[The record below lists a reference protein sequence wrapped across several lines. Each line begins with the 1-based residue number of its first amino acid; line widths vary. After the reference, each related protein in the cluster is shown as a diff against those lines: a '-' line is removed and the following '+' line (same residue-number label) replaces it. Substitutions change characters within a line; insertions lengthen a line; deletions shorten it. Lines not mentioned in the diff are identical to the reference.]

1 MTRMEHPARQGVRGY
16 IWQAGAV
23 MRAALKRFSEREGA
37 MRAAAIAYHGL
48 LSIFPLLLFLLAI
61 SGQVLASTSARQAI
75 DLYLERALPAQ
86 AGFVKTVV
94 DQTLQARGSLGVIGL
109 LGLLWSG
116 SGVIGVLTAAL
127 NVLWQAPQGPFW
139 RKRVLGALI
148 LFSLS
153 LLFLLSL
160 ALSAY
165 TAWSA
170 VVKGLSPI
178 RPWLNLGLDVGSLTL
193 MAWALFRLLPNRRV
207 DGRAALVGALVVA
220 LLWETAKA
228 AFAWYLASGMAGY
241 GLVYGSLASVI
252 VLVLWAYLSAW
263 ILLFGAAVGAAV
275 EQALAG
281 AGRAAAVLPGSE
293 PEGQD

>member
-1 MTRMEHPARQGVRGY
+1 
-16 IWQAGAV
+16 
-23 MRAALKRFSEREGA
+23 

-61 SGQVLASTSARQAI
+61 GGQVLATVSTRRAI

-86 AGFVKTVV
+86 AEFVKTVV
-94 DQTLQARGSLGVIGL
+94 DQTLQARGSMGVIGI

-127 NVLWQAPQGPFW
+127 NALWGARQGPFW

-148 LFSLS
+148 LIGLS

-160 ALSAY
+160 SLSAY

-178 RPWLNLGLDVGSLTL
+178 RPWLNLALDVSTLTM

-207 DGRAALVGALVVA
+207 DGRAALVGAVVVA

-228 AFAWYLASGMAGY
+228 AFAWYLASGIAGY

-252 VLVLWAYLSAW
+252 VLVLWAYFSAW

-281 AGRAAAVLPGSE
+281 AGGARETLPE
-293 PEGQD
+293 TDEGRQG